1 MIGIYKITNK
11 QTGQVYI
18 GQSNN
23 IEKRIQEHKQ
33 KRTLTIDD
41 YINFFGVD
49 QFSFEVLEE
58 CSIQELDTKEKQY
71 IQKYNSQKD
80 GHNIQKGGA
89 NCSQGEGNGRARL
102 TKEDVEYIRKCYK
115 QHESPSLVY
124 QQNFKDKTSWANF
137 QGVWQ
142 GRTWLDIMPEV
153 YTPENKE
160 YYKKQT
166 CYKKSYLTP
175 EEVYQYRLF
184 YVKHSAKETYE
195 KFQQEHGAMLKF
207 NTFYK
212 ILTGDVRP
220 QSMYRT
226 IPIYN
231 KKSQSWDKKES
242 VSTILES
249 EE

>member
-1 MIGIYKITNK
+1 MAIPWKTFLKMIGIYKITNK

-124 QQNFKDKTSWANF
+124 QQNFKDKTS
-137 QGVWQ
+137 
-142 GRTWLDIMPEV
+142 
-153 YTPENKE
+153 
-160 YYKKQT
+160 
-166 CYKKSYLTP
+166 
-175 EEVYQYRLF
+175 
-184 YVKHSAKETYE
+184 
-195 KFQQEHGAMLKF
+195 
-207 NTFYK
+207 
-212 ILTGDVRP
+212 
-220 QSMYRT
+220 
-226 IPIYN
+226 
-231 KKSQSWDKKES
+231 
-242 VSTILES
+242 
-249 EE
+249 